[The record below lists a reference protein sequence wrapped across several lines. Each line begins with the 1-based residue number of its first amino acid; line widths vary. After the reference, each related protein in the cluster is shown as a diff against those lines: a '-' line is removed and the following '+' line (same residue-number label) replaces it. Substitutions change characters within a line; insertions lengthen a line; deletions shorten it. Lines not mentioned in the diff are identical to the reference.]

1 MIWLT
6 LITALALM
14 PQAQQAGTESAKNEP
29 AKNEPVKTE
38 PVKTEPVKSDAPA
51 AVKTESAAT
60 MQENPALAA
69 KPVSAEANASA
80 LNAKLLT
87 VTRIYVDDFGA
98 DPVAR
103 QIQAMVIN
111 SISES
116 KRFIITEN
124 KDKADAILK
133 GTALEKTSTE
143 YHGLNEK
150 AVAASS
156 HGAASSEVS
165 GSASNGSG
173 SISGS
178 SHGFHIGSLV
188 GADDSTASSETI
200 NDARVAVR
208 LVAADGDVIWST
220 TQESHGAKY
229 KGASADAADKVVK
242 RLMADLERLQTSTA
256 TNKMR

>member
-6 LITALALM
+6 LVTALALM

-29 AKNEPVKTE
+29 VKT
-38 PVKTEPVKSDAPA
+38 DATATLNAETAPPA
-51 AVKTESAAT
+51 V
-60 MQENPALAA
+60 

-80 LNAKLLT
+80 LNAKLLI

-98 DPVAR
+98 DPVAK

-143 YHGLNEK
+143 YHGLSDK

-156 HGAASSEVS
+156 HSGYSDNVS
-165 GSASNGSG
+165 GSASGGTASVSG
-173 SISGS
+173 SA
-178 SHGFHIGSLV
+178 HAFHIGSLA

-242 RLMADLERLQTSTA
+242 RLMADLERLQTNA
-256 TNKMR
+256 AANKPK

>member
-6 LITALALM
+6 LVAALALA
-14 PQAQQAGTESAKNEP
+14 PQVQQAGTESAKNEP
-29 AKNEPVKTE
+29 VKNEPVKTE
-38 PVKTEPVKSDAPA
+38 PVKTDAPA
-51 AVKTESAAT
+51 AVKTESAAAIP
-60 MQENPALAA
+60 ENTASAA

-116 KRFIITEN
+116 RRFIITEN

-143 YHGLNEK
+143 YHGLNDK

-165 GSASNGSG
+165 GSSSGGSG

-178 SHGFHIGSLV
+178 AHAFHIGSLV

-242 RLMADLERLQTSTA
+242 RLMSDLERLQTSA
-256 TNKMR
+256 PASKPK